1 MVSTMPFCKNW
12 PERLPVWLLTCCL
25 LLLSAGAWAASI
37 DIRNPQLQASDE
49 GYTLSADFRIDFSPR
64 LEEAVAKGVALNF
77 VLEFE
82 LERPRWYWM
91 DEKVASRIQT
101 WRLSYHALT
110 RQYRLS
116 TGTLHQSF
124 ASLSEAL
131 QMLSRV
137 RRWLVIET
145 PLKTGDTYQA
155 ALRLRLD
162 ISQLPKPFQVSA
174 LASRDWNLNSDW
186 QGWQFVVPPPFTPA
200 PPALPEVEIEM
211 ALPPAAVTPA
221 PALPPQEN
229 R

>member
-1 MVSTMPFCKNW
+1 MPSCTNW
-12 PERLPVWLLTCCL
+12 PESRRCLRTALFALCLSLLAGL
-25 LLLSAGAWAASI
+25 LNPARAGSI
-37 DIRNPQLQASDE
+37 DIRNPQLLPADE
-49 GYTLSADFRIDFSPR
+49 GGYALSADFRIDFSPR
-64 LEEAVAKGVALNF
+64 LEEAVAKGVTLYF

-91 DEKVASRIQT
+91 DEKLANRSQT

-124 ASLSEAL
+124 ATLEEAL

-137 RRWLVIET
+137 RRWQVIDQSLR
-145 PLKTGDTYQA
+145 PGDNYQA

-186 QGWQFVVPPPFTPA
+186 LMWKFTVPQPIPEADPA
-200 PPALPEVEIEM
+200 PSTA
-211 ALPPAAVTPA
+211 A
-221 PALPPQEN
+221 PASPLPAQEA

>member
-1 MVSTMPFCKNW
+1 MRSCKNW
-12 PERLPVWLLTCCL
+12 SDRLAGWLLAACLCL
-25 LLLSAGAWAASI
+25 LGPAAWAGSI
-37 DIRNPQLQASDE
+37 DIRNPQLLPGEE
-49 GYTLSADFRIDFSPR
+49 GYTLSADFRIDFNPR
-64 LEEAVAKGVALNF
+64 LEEAVTKGVTLYF
-77 VLEFE
+77 VLDFE
-82 LERPRWYWM
+82 LERPRWYWV
-91 DEKVASRIQT
+91 DEKVVSRSQT

-124 ASLSEAL
+124 ASLEEAL

-137 RRWLVIET
+137 RRWLVIEG
-145 PLKTGDTYQA
+145 PLKPGDSYQA

-186 QGWQFVVPPPFTPA
+186 QQWKFVVPAPEPETAPLPATPA
-200 PPALPEVEIEM
+200 A
-211 ALPPAAVTPA
+211 
-221 PALPPQEN
+221 PPQES

>member
-12 PERLPVWLLTCCL
+12 PDRLAGWLLACCL
-25 LLLSAGAWAASI
+25 VLLPLLAPGAWAGSI
-37 DIRNPQLQASDE
+37 DIRNPQLLPSEE
-49 GYTLSADFRIDFSPR
+49 GYALAADFRIDFNPR
-64 LEEAVAKGVALNF
+64 LEEAVTKGVALYF

-91 DEKVASRIQT
+91 DEKVTSRSQT

-124 ASLSEAL
+124 GSLEEAL
-131 QMLSRV
+131 QMLARV
-137 RRWLVIET
+137 RRWQVIEG
-145 PLKTGDTYQA
+145 PLKTGDSYQA
-155 ALRLRLD
+155 SLRLRLD

-186 QGWQFVVPPPFTPA
+186 QQWKFVVPPPASPAPAQPA
-200 PPALPEVEIEM
+200 PPPEAE
-211 ALPPAAVTPA
+211 PAPVAPTPA
-221 PALPPQEN
+221 QPAQDN
-229 R
+229 K

>member
-1 MVSTMPFCKNW
+1 MRSCKNW
-12 PERLPVWLLTCCL
+12 SDRLAGWLLAACLCL
-25 LLLSAGAWAASI
+25 LAPAAWAGSI
-37 DIRNPQLQASDE
+37 DIRNPQLQAAEE
-49 GYTLSADFRIDFSPR
+49 GYSLSADFRIDFNPR
-64 LEEAVAKGVALNF
+64 LEEAVAKGVALYF
-77 VLEFE
+77 VLDFE

-91 DEKVASRIQT
+91 DEKVASRSQT

-124 ASLSEAL
+124 ASLEEAL

-137 RRWLVIET
+137 RRWLVIEG
-145 PLKTGDTYQA
+145 PLKPGDSYQA

-186 QGWQFVVPPPFTPA
+186 QQWKFVVPAAEPETP
-200 PPALPEVEIEM
+200 
-211 ALPPAAVTPA
+211 PA
-221 PALPPQEN
+221 PASGAAPAQES